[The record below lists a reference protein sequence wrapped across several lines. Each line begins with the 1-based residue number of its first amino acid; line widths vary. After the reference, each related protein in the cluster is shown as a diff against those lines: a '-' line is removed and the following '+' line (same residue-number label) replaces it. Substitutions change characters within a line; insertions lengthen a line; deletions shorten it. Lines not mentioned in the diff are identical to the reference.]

1 MAKTIKKKER
11 KFIKEQI
18 PQMNIS
24 SIEKDILTMNWGTS
38 IFKTE
43 EEIKQILK
51 RKEIK

>member
-1 MAKTIKKKER
+1 MAKTI
-11 KFIKEQI
+11 
-18 PQMNIS
+18 N
-24 SIEKDILTMNWGTS
+24 EKDILTMNWGTS